1 MTNPPDTSI
10 GSFHDCLQPGEHP
23 KIPKLK
29 PSDVNIYLASS
40 WKNPHQ
46 PKDLAV
52 LLDAGF
58 SVYDFRNPC
67 DGDNGFSWREV
78 EPEWRTKWPKDPRAF
93 AKGLSHP
100 IAENGFALDMQA
112 IDSASVCVLCLPAG
126 NSAHLEA
133 GFMVA
138 RGAPLIVIAHEGYEP
153 ELMYLMGSPHHTYGL
168 AIVESAEEACQV
180 LRTLIMSYEWRKHL
194 TDPDWKAWWHQTP
207 IAPVFRTKQAVSP

>member
-1 MTNPPDTSI
+1 MTLDKKTP
-10 GSFHDCLQPGEHP
+10 E
-23 KIPKLK
+23 LK
-29 PSDVNIYLASS
+29 PSDLNIYLASS

-46 PKDLAV
+46 PEDLAV

-67 DGDNGFSWREV
+67 DGDAGFSWSSI
-78 EPEWRTKWPKDPRAF
+78 EPDWRTKWPKDPKAF
-93 AKGLSHP
+93 AEGLRHP

-138 RGAPLIVIAHEGYEP
+138 RGAPLIVIAHEGFEP
-153 ELMYLMGSPHHTYGL
+153 ELMYLMGTSRGALGL
-168 AIVESAEEACQV
+168 VVVESAGEACRA
-180 LRTLIMSYEWRKHL
+180 LRTLLASQAWREQL
-194 TDPDWKAWWHQTP
+194 TDPDWKAWWHESP
-207 IAPVFRTKQAVSP
+207 IAPLFRTKQAVSP